1 MNGANAI
8 SPSLVYVGDPMCSWC
23 YGFGLE
29 LSEALAQRPGVRLE
43 IVTGGLRAGGTEVLD
58 DVGKRFR
65 LFHWAKV
72 EAATG
77 LPFNRDALMARQGFV
92 YDTEPACRAVV
103 AARIAAPTA
112 NLLTVF
118 RAIQNAF
125 YVEGLDTTAKEVL
138 VRVVTQALQ
147 AQGFAAEG
155 LEGVFEAQT
164 TRQAAHDDFAQAR
177 RWGIS
182 SFPALLVRQSGLVT
196 QLVDGFAK
204 TPTLVAAIDR
214 WADQMRTGLGPVMAL
229 LHKPTAASEHE

>member
-1 MNGANAI
+1 MNGVNAT

-58 DVGKRFR
+58 DAGKRFR

-77 LPFNRDALMARQGFV
+77 LPFNREALMARQGFV
-92 YDTEPACRAVV
+92 YDTGPACRAVV
-103 AARIAAPTA
+103 AAPAA

-164 TRQAAHDDFAQAR
+164 TRQAAHEDFAQAR

-204 TPTLVAAIDR
+204 TPALVAAIDR
-214 WADQMRTGLGPVMAL
+214 WADQMRAGPG
-229 LHKPTAASEHE
+229 T